1 MATFRGSQTSTPKPR
16 ILFYGHYDVISARST
31 GWVSDPFTLS
41 GRNGYLYGRGATDNK
56 GPVMAVACAAAE
68 LLAHRAL
75 SVDLVLLVEGEEEA
89 GSGGF
94 VETVKRHKV
103 QEHLFLAG
111 RRGSNRPLQETIG
124 QIDSILVRYHSFFDS
139 QERIH
144 TQHPAAT
151 PPGSRR
157 TPRVSH
163 TACEAW
169 CIAMWR
175 FVCKSFPAKFFELI
189 ALKIFNAGPDLHS
202 GVDGGAAR
210 EPMLDM

>member
-75 SVDLVLLVEGEEEA
+75 GVDLVPLVEGEEEA

-103 QEHLFLAG
+103 LEHPLLVVGDLTTG
-111 RRGSNRPLQETIG
+111 RRRRQSDPL
-124 QIDSILVRYHSFFDS
+124 ILSS
-139 QERIH
+139 
-144 TQHPAAT
+144 
-151 PPGSRR
+151 
-157 TPRVSH
+157 
-163 TACEAW
+163 
-169 CIAMWR
+169 
-175 FVCKSFPAKFFELI
+175 
-189 ALKIFNAGPDLHS
+189 
-202 GVDGGAAR
+202 
-210 EPMLDM
+210 